1 MLTTHPH
8 RRTHA
13 YTAII
18 YTHKYKKDNFILI
31 QFFFHFLLHQISTQ
45 IKLKNYFFFIKKIEK
60 ITFLTKLL
68 KDTFLCFLFTFNLFY
83 FIFNCAIVIF
93 IVAFHWQPGC
103 AAVFLAVSS
112 TVDRKNRIRVSWGKT
127 NAFITIA
134 QFSKWKTRWN
144 CLEEMHQAMLAGF
157 IFIIFIS
164 IFQVAISAASAATTE
179 IIRPANCS
187 TITLIFYCYSVMKK
201 Q

>member
-1 MLTTHPH
+1 M
-8 RRTHA
+8 
-13 YTAII
+13 
-18 YTHKYKKDNFILI
+18 
-31 QFFFHFLLHQISTQ
+31 LHQISTQ
-45 IKLKNYFFFIKKIEK
+45 IKLKNYFFSSKKKIEK

-68 KDTFLCFLFTFNLFY
+68 KDTFLCFLFTFYLITIFNLFY

-187 TITLIFYCYSVMKK
+187 TITLIFYCSSVMKK